1 MILLPCWR
9 SFENAADADNFPIV
23 ILSPVIGI
31 SHQEAVL
38 DIRTLACFVAVA
50 EDLHFRRA
58 AERMNLTQP
67 ALSQRIRVLEG
78 EVGTDLFERD
88 RRGVALTP
96 AGAAFLGPAREAVL
110 HAGMARAEA
119 LRAMRGEVGCLRLG
133 FTPIAF
139 YGVLPE
145 AVQAFRARYAQIEVD
160 FVEMSSPLL
169 EAALASG
176 DIDLGVLHPP
186 LSRDLIIH
194 SLPDEPF
201 VLALPATHR
210 LAKQPVIRVADL
222 GGEPLL
228 LAPRAIGPSIYDRV
242 IALFRGEGISPR
254 IVQEVTPMTTLVGL
268 VAAGTGLGFVTSGIA
283 KAARPGVAYRPVL
296 PPPPSLPIAAAW
308 RPSALSASGERF
320 LEIVRGLVGQGDLPE
335 RPL

>member
-1 MILLPCWR
+1 M
-9 SFENAADADNFPIV
+9 
-23 ILSPVIGI
+23 
-31 SHQEAVL
+31 

-67 ALSQRIRVLEG
+67 ALSQRIRALEG
-78 EVGTDLFERD
+78 EVGADLFERD

-96 AGAAFLGPAREAVL
+96 AGAAFLGPAREAVR
-110 HAGMARAEA
+110 HANMAKAEA
-119 LRAMRGEVGCLRLG
+119 LRAVRGEVGRLRLG

-145 AVQAFRARYAQIEVD
+145 AVQAFRIRHPQVEVD
-160 FVEMSSPLL
+160 LIEMSSPKV
-169 EAALASG
+169 EAALASA

-186 LSRDLIIH
+186 VSRDLILYA
-194 SLPDEPF
+194 LPDEPF

-210 LAKQPVIRVADL
+210 LAEQAVIRVADL
-222 GGEPLL
+222 AHEPLL
-228 LAPRAIGPSIYDRV
+228 IAPRSIGPSIYDRV
-242 IALFRGEGISPR
+242 IALFTAEGISPR

-268 VAAGTGLGFVTSGIA
+268 VAAGTGLGFVTSSIGRA
-283 KAARPGVAYRPVL
+283 TRPGVAYRPVL

-308 RPSALSASGERF
+308 HPPTLSASGERF
-320 LEIVRGLVGQGDLPE
+320 LEVVRVLVEQGE
-335 RPL
+335 FARAAS